1 MKVYGYPGTRSAR
14 AVWVLEEVSAQHDY
28 QLVDLKKGEARQ
40 PPYLQLNAGG
50 KVPAF
55 VDGDL
60 TLTES
65 AAICIY
71 VADKFPDAQLIP
83 AATAERARCIQWCF
97 FAMTE
102 LEQPLWT
109 MAKHTFALPEKYRVP
124 VIMDTAKWE
133 FERAAKTL
141 SVGLADNDYIV
152 GGKFSIADLLLA
164 NILGWARDRQFQ
176 LAPDTLNAYADRMLT
191 RPACKRAV
199 EREQAHIT
207 K

>member
-14 AVWVLEEVSAQHDY
+14 AVWVLEEAGAQYDY

-50 KVPAF
+50 KVPAC
-55 VDGDL
+55 VDDQL

-71 VADKFPDAQLIP
+71 VADKFPEAQLIP
-83 AATAERARCIQWCF
+83 TATAERARCIQWCF

-109 MAKHTFALPEKYRVP
+109 MAKHTFALPEKHRVP
-124 VIMDTAKWE
+124 AIMDTARWE

-141 SVGLADNDYIV
+141 AIGLADDDYIV

-164 NILGWARDRQFQ
+164 NILGWARDRQLQF
-176 LAPDTLNAYADRMLT
+176 ASDALNNYANRMLA
-191 RPACKRAV
+191 RAACKRAI
-199 EREQAHIT
+199 EREQTHV